1 VKFFRNML
9 FTVGRYPSMMG
20 ARGQQDVEFCR
31 YIEWVWLKRC
41 LLLVGAVFG
50 AAGIG
55 TYVGMFYEDEIA
67 DGAFWVWG
75 VAWVYN
81 GVILILI
88 VISAALG
95 AIKAL
100 MLKAFFSP
108 EVQITQA
115 AMRTGQMMKKGGI

>member
-1 VKFFRNML
+1 
-9 FTVGRYPSMMG
+9 MMG

-55 TYVGMFYEDEIA
+55 TYVGMFYEEQIA
-67 DGAFWVWG
+67 EGAFWVWG
-75 VAWVYN
+75 IAWVYN
-81 GVILILI
+81 GVILMLL

-95 AIKAL
+95 AIKTL
-100 MLKAFFSP
+100 MIKAFFST